1 MIIIDTDVL
10 TILQRGQGLEY
21 DALTARYEQAETE
34 PYTTIISFE
43 EQMRGWLAYLARSR
57 SLEAQ
62 IRAYGKLRSLLDD
75 FVVRP
80 ILDFDAAAAGEYQ
93 SLSKAR
99 LRIGTMDLKI
109 AAIALAH
116 DALLVSRNLADFQR
130 VPDLKVEDWTA
141 LGSA

>member
-10 TILQRGQGLEY
+10 TILQRGQGPEY
-21 DALTARYEQAETE
+21 DTLIARYAQAETE

-62 IRAYGKLRSLLDD
+62 IRAYGKLHSLLDD
-75 FVVRP
+75 FLVRP
-80 ILDFDAAAAGEYQ
+80 IVDFEAAAATEYRR
-93 SLSKAR
+93 LSKAR

-130 VPDLKVEDWTA
+130 VPGLRVEDWTA
-141 LGSA
+141 AK